1 MNGLKAAVAG
11 RCRPWL
17 AVLFDDIKLL
27 VLCLT
32 SPTLRSTNRCHKN
45 GEPLEDEMASS
56 GNLQLSARPHLRPD
70 SHGRLCIRERMRSH
84 QANRVIRVAVPAMLS
99 NAIPAQ
105 NEVPCPL
112 SELIATAGTI
122 AETDGSVGDVTLE
135 GREVVFV
142 TP

>member
-1 MNGLKAAVAG
+1 
-11 RCRPWL
+11 
-17 AVLFDDIKLL
+17 
-27 VLCLT
+27 
-32 SPTLRSTNRCHKN
+32 
-45 GEPLEDEMASS
+45 
-56 GNLQLSARPHLRPD
+56 
-70 SHGRLCIRERMRSH
+70 
-84 QANRVIRVAVPAMLS
+84 MLS
-99 NAIPAQ
+99 NAIPTQ